1 MVVTDPEVVGGQ
13 RAIILDFGVAKL
25 SAEHKHPETVEQ
37 HTDVRITVGTA
48 KYMSPEQAAL
58 ERTLSDRTDVYSLGI
73 MLYEMLSGSPPFAA
87 KSYALLL
94 DMHRFSNPIPIDRLD
109 PSLDARLV
117 ELIGRMLSKRPVER
131 PSMEE
136 VAATLEDV
144 LATPTLRMS
153 DGQKAADNHTPP
165 PLPRSARS
173 TEPLPQVADTELARA
188 ASALLSDVET
198 HPLMKAMQLEA
209 TKPLHSPNRPTLPTV
224 SQTDPT
230 APPQLRSPAL
240 MPWQWSWR
248 GPWHFTQALTLLL
261 AIVAVTLVVVAALR

>member
-173 TEPLPQVADTELARA
+173 TEPLPQVADTE
-188 ASALLSDVET
+188 
-198 HPLMKAMQLEA
+198 QLEA